1 MGLGTLSQPLSQR
14 KVLTLLGVEVA
25 LEAEAKC
32 LARGQG
38 ITENFI
44 YMPEGI
50 LVRLSGIGPRRAG
63 LAAKALLEKGVTALL
78 SWGCA
83 GGLHPRVSPGDLIL
97 PKTVIA
103 ADQSVFY
110 TDLDW
115 HRCLHACLKGHVD
128 LHTDPLIESPS
139 VLTNFDEKLALSHRY
154 GAVAVDMESAAVAR
168 VACQAGV
175 PFMAIRA
182 VADPPDMSIPLSSLA
197 AVDEHGRVCLPRF
210 LKKLLWHPADLF
222 PLIRLG
228 MCFHSARVTL
238 KKVAHLAGKDL
249 VYCNRSQV
257 ASSENMLSS
266 LVF

>member
-1 MGLGTLSQPLSQR
+1 M
-14 KVLTLLGVEVA
+14 TLLGVEVA
-25 LEAEAKC
+25 LKAEAKC
-32 LARGQG
+32 LARGQR

-44 YMPEGI
+44 YLPEGI
-50 LVRLSGIGPRRAG
+50 LVRLSGIGSGQAR

-103 ADQSVFY
+103 ADQSLFY
-110 TDLDW
+110 TDVDW
-115 HRCLHACLKGHVD
+115 HRCLHDCLKGHVD

-139 VLTNFDEKLALSHRY
+139 VLTNFNDKLALSYRY

-197 AVDEHGRVCLPRF
+197 AVDEHGRICLPRL
-210 LKKLLWHPADLF
+210 LKRLLWHPVDLF
-222 PLIRLG
+222 SLIHLG
-228 MCFHSARVTL
+228 IYFHSARVTL
-238 KKVAHLAGKDL
+238 KKVAHLVGKDL
-249 VYCNRSQV
+249 VY
-257 ASSENMLSS
+257 
-266 LVF
+266 